1 MIGPGMNSQVG
12 NEYHEFDDDAGL
24 QGERLRKLQQVSKA
38 RDRELLTQLEGAL
51 RSSMSGKGVDGPRGD
66 RYQDACDKLGR
77 EYNIIAMKY
86 LQSGANAV
94 ALDLL
99 RGAESVMTEAG
110 PFHRLDSLKALTCN
124 NLGCYFRR
132 EGTYLCDI
140 GDFFKE
146 ELDCSMA

>member
-12 NEYHEFDDDAGL
+12 KNSETHAVDDDAGL

-51 RSSMSGKGVDGPRGD
+51 RSSMSGKGFDGPKGD
-66 RYQDACDKLGR
+66 RYHDACDKLGR

-99 RGAESVMTEAG
+99 RGAESVITEAG
-110 PFHRLDSLKALTCN
+110 PCHRLDSLKALTCN

-132 EGTYLCDI
+132 EGNDSCVI
-140 GDFFKE
+140 E
-146 ELDCSMA
+146 NRSP

>member
-12 NEYHEFDDDAGL
+12 KNSETHAVDDDAGL

-51 RSSMSGKGVDGPRGD
+51 RSSMSGKGFDGLKGD
-66 RYQDACDKLGR
+66 RYHDACDKLGR

-99 RGAESVMTEAG
+99 RGAESVITEAG
-110 PFHRLDSLKALTCN
+110 PCHRLDSLKALTCN

-132 EGTYLCDI
+132 EGNDSCVI
-140 GDFFKE
+140 E
-146 ELDCSMA
+146 NRSP